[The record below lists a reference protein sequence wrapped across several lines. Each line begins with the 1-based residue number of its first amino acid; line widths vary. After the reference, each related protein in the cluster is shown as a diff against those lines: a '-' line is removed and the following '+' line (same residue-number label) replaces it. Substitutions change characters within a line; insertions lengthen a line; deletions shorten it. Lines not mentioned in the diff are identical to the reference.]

1 MNSDA
6 LLRDYKAQ
14 IEKRLAELLPE
25 RAVPHAR
32 LSEAMRYSLMAG
44 GKRLRPIL
52 TMAFCAASGKNAAE
66 GLDFGCAVEML
77 HTYSL
82 IHDDLPC
89 MDNDELRR
97 GKPTNHVVYGEWL
110 ALLAGDALQAEA
122 FSVIASAGKSPEI
135 TANAV
140 KVLSFAAGFG
150 GICGGQYLDLAGEG
164 VGQDENE
171 LKLMHEMKTAA
182 LIAASCEL
190 GCIAAGAGEAQR
202 AAAREYGQRL
212 GLAFQLRDD
221 ILDVEGTT
229 EELGKTV
236 GSDEKNQKT
245 NFISL
250 YGLENCQKLVAENT
264 ALAKSALNSA
274 FADTQLLCYIADS
287 LVKRNT

>member
-14 IEKRLAELLPE
+14 IEKRLVELLPE

-52 TMAFCAASGKNAAE
+52 TMAFCAASGQNAAE
-66 GLDFGCAVEML
+66 GLDFGCAVEIL

-97 GKPTNHVVYGEWL
+97 GKPTNHVIYGEWL

-122 FSVIASAGKSPEI
+122 FSVIASAGKSPEL
-135 TANAV
+135 TVNAV

-150 GICGGQYLDLAGEG
+150 GICGGQYLDLVGEEEK
-164 VGQDENE
+164 QEENE

-190 GCIAAGAGEAQR
+190 GCIAAGADEAQR

-264 ALAKSALNSA
+264 ALAKNALNSA
-274 FADTQLLCYIADS
+274 FADTQFLCYIADS

>member
-14 IEKRLAELLPE
+14 VEKRLAELLPKNGK
-25 RAVPHAR
+25 PHAR

-44 GKRLRPIL
+44 GKRLRPLL

-97 GKPTNHVVYGEWL
+97 GKPTNHVIYGEWL

-140 KVLSFAAGFG
+140 KVLSFAAGFD
-150 GICGGQYLDLAGEG
+150 GICGGQYLDLAGEEEK
-164 VGQDENE
+164 QEENE
-171 LKLMHEMKTAA
+171 LKLMHSMKTAA
-182 LIAASCEL
+182 LISAACEL
-190 GCIAAGAGEAQR
+190 GCIAAGAGEDKR
-202 AAAREYGQRL
+202 SAAREYGQRL

-221 ILDVEGTT
+221 ILDVEGST
-229 EELGKTV
+229 EQLGKEI

-245 NFISL
+245 NFISI
-250 YGLENCQKLVAENT
+250 YGLEKCQKLVFENT
-264 ALAKSALNSA
+264 ELAKAALKPA
-274 FADTQLLCYIADS
+274 FEDAELLCAVADR
-287 LVKRNT
+287 LVKRDC

>member
-44 GKRLRPIL
+44 GKRLRPML

-97 GKPTNHVVYGEWL
+97 GKPTNHVIYGEWL

-274 FADTQLLCYIADS
+274 FADAQLLCYIADS
-287 LVKRNT
+287 LVKRNA